1 MRVLLVTDWTAEEG
15 GVETYLAQLRPGLEQ
30 AGDEVRLLVSSL
42 GTGARAADY
51 VARGY
56 RGAAA
61 QSVGQLF
68 NPAAARRLQEAVRAF
83 RPDVLHVSSFEL
95 QLSPLALRA
104 ARGVPIVHSIGWYKP
119 LCPTGH
125 KLRPDGS
132 LCLVRRGR
140 VCRDAGCL
148 GPLRWARETGRYALI
163 DGALGRAAAIVT
175 CSAYMRERLGLEGV
189 HAVGLPWPVALP
201 GSSFRRT
208 PAEAP
213 LFAVAGRLSPEKGV
227 ETLIRALARLRAG
240 GIDARVRL
248 VGDGPARRA
257 IVDLARGLG
266 VADAVE
272 ITGWVRHAEVERH
285 LAAAW
290 AVVAPSL
297 WAEPLGLS
305 AVEAIVRGIPVV
317 ATAVGG
323 YAETVEPGLTG
334 LLCPNGDAAA
344 LASLLAEVASRRA
357 FPDGVDA
364 RRAAAL
370 AARHDLG
377 RHVAALQE
385 IFARVAA

>member
-15 GVETYLAQLRPGLEQ
+15 GVETYLAQLRAGLEQ

-42 GTGARAADY
+42 GSGARAADY

-56 RGAAA
+56 RGAPA
-61 QSVGQLF
+61 QSVAQLF
-68 NPAAARRLQEAVRAF
+68 NPAAARKLHEAVRAF

-104 ARGVPIVHSIGWYKP
+104 ARGVPIVHNIAWYKP

-140 VCRDAGCL
+140 VCRHAGCL

-163 DGALGRAAAIVT
+163 DRALGRAAAILT
-175 CSAYMRERLGLEGV
+175 CSAYMRERLGSEGV
-189 HAVGLPWPVALP
+189 HALDLPWPVLLP
-201 GSSFRRT
+201 APSFRWV
-208 PAEAP
+208 PAQTP

-227 ETLIRALARLRAG
+227 ETLVDALARLRG
-240 GIDARVRL
+240 GGTDARVRL

-257 IVDLARGLG
+257 IVALARRLG
-266 VADAVE
+266 VEDAVE
-272 ITGWVRHAEVERH
+272 ITGWVRHAEVESH
-285 LAAAW
+285 LGAAW
-290 AVVAPSL
+290 AVIAPSL

-317 ATAVGG
+317 ASAVGG
-323 YAETVEPGLTG
+323 YAETVEPGRTG
-334 LLCPNGDAAA
+334 LLFPNGDASA
-344 LASLLAEVASRRA
+344 LASLLADVASRRA

-364 RRAAAL
+364 EQAGAL
-370 AARHDLG
+370 ARRHDPG
-377 RHVAALQE
+377 RHVAAMRE
-385 IFARVAA
+385 IFARVVR